1 MKNSKLMI
9 RKNRHMIIS
18 SVELI
23 VLGVYFFARPFRF
36 QPLFWLDT
44 ALKYVGTSETSI
56 FTIMIGL
63 FCLIVVSSN
72 IEHMFPL
79 IYGIELFVFL
89 VYMCAFIASDI
100 DAGEPVIGP
109 LSMGTIY
116 TSSCVLRVV
125 VESKWGHEFND

>member
-18 SVELI
+18 SIELI
-23 VLGVYFFARPFRF
+23 ALGVYFFARPFRF

-44 ALKYVGTSETSI
+44 ALKYIGTPETSI
-56 FTIMIGL
+56 FTIMIGV

-72 IEHMFPL
+72 LEHMFPL

-89 VYMCAFIASDI
+89 AYMCAFIASDI
-100 DAGEPVIGP
+100 DTGIPGIGP

>member
-1 MKNSKLMI
+1 MKIAKFNL

-18 SVELI
+18 SIELI
-23 VLGVYFFARPFRF
+23 VMGMYFIARPFRF

-44 ALKYVGTSETSI
+44 ALKYIGTPEISI
-56 FTIMIGL
+56 FTIMIGV

-72 IEHMFPL
+72 LEHMFPT
-79 IYGIELFVFL
+79 IYGVELFIFL

-100 DAGEPVIGP
+100 DTGIPGIGP